1 MVQIQNQRGVDP
13 RRWSKSGKIVEKL
26 DFDQYLVKVD
36 GGGRLTRRNR
46 RFLKKIIS
54 TLADRELVVR
64 EEINGG
70 EVRDNCR
77 RSTRLVERCK
87 RSDGGDVQ
95 KGGDERD
102 GDTR

>member
-1 MVQIQNQRGVDP
+1 M
-13 RRWSKSGKIVEKL
+13 
-26 DFDQYLVKVD
+26 
-36 GGGRLTRRNR
+36 
-46 RFLKKIIS
+46 
-54 TLADRELVVR
+54 ADRELVVR

-102 GDTR
+102 GDTRKKVEIDVE